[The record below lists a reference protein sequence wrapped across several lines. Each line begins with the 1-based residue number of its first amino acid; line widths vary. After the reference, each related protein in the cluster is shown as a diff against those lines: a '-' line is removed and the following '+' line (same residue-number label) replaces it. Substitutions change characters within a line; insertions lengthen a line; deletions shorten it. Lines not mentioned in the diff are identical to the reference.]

1 MRKLILQIAILVLI
15 CDDAV
20 MKDATKI
27 QPGPEQQPLPDDA
40 LALGQQLCFAVYS
53 VAHAFNRTYKPLL
66 DRFGLT
72 YPQYIVLLA
81 LWQNDGITV
90 KTLGTE
96 LGLDSGTLSPLL
108 KRLEA
113 AGFVDRTRDKSDER
127 KVVVSLTDKGRA
139 LKSEAFNILME
150 IGKATGCSQQEAGA
164 LRDAL
169 HDLTQHLDTPF
180 RDNQSA

>member
-1 MRKLILQIAILVLI
+1 MEQ
-15 CDDAV
+15 
-20 MKDATKI
+20 ATDRPEPQT
-27 QPGPEQQPLPDDA
+27 QPA
-40 LALGQQLCFAVYS
+40 LGDEALSLGQQLCFAVYS

-90 KTLGTE
+90 KMLGAE

-108 KRLEA
+108 KRLES

-127 KVVVSLTDKGRA
+127 KVVVRLTDKGRM
-139 LKSEAFNILME
+139 LKSEAFGILME
-150 IGKATGCSQQEAGA
+150 IGKATGCSREEAGA

-169 HDLTQHLDTPF
+169 HDLTEQLDAPF
-180 RDNQSA
+180 RDSRGGDQVLT

>member
-1 MRKLILQIAILVLI
+1 MEHA
-15 CDDAV
+15 
-20 MKDATKI
+20 
-27 QPGPEQQPLPDDA
+27 PETQSSPTPPALADDA

-90 KTLGTE
+90 KMLGE
-96 LGLDSGTLSPLL
+96 QLGLDSGTLSPLL

-127 KVVVSLTDKGRA
+127 QVLVSLTDKGQA
-139 LKSEAFNILME
+139 LKSEAFGILME
-150 IGKATGCSQQEAGA
+150 IGKATGCSRQEAGA

-169 HDLTQHLDTPF
+169 HDLTQHLDAPF
-180 RDNQSA
+180 RGR